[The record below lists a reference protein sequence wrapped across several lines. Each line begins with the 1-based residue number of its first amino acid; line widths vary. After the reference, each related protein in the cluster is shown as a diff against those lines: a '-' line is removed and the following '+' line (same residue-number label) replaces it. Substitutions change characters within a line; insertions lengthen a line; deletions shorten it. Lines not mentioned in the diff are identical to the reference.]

1 MSYFNK
7 EKKEIFEKKVKR
19 VNDYGEFHFR
29 IKMEY
34 DYTDESNLIMY
45 IYQINNVQTGAETL
59 VSQSELKDFLPFESV
74 YVKDSTTDVKPYMLA
89 NTIEQQLEM
98 IMSKQEN
105 TEFEKELVNEAL
117 DMLLTE
123 KEHKGE

>member
-29 IKMEY
+29 VKLEY

-45 IYQINNVQTGAETL
+45 IYQIDNVQTGAETL
-59 VSQSELKDFLPFESV
+59 VSQSELKNFLPFESV
-74 YVKDSTTDVKPYMLA
+74 YVKDSATDVKPYMLA
-89 NTIEQQLEM
+89 NMIEQQFEM

-105 TEFEKELVNEAL
+105 LEIEKELINDVI
-117 DMLLTE
+117 DMLE
-123 KEHKGE
+123 ENR

>member
-29 IKMEY
+29 VKLEY

-59 VSQSELKDFLPFESV
+59 VSQSELKNYLPFESV
-74 YVKDSTTDVKPYMLA
+74 YVKDSATDVKPYMLA
-89 NTIEQQLEM
+89 NMIEQQFEM

-105 TEFEKELVNEAL
+105 LEIEKELINDVI
-117 DMLLTE
+117 DMLE
-123 KEHKGE
+123 EDR

>member
-7 EKKEIFEKKVKR
+7 EKKEVYEKKVKR

-29 IKMEY
+29 VKLEY

-45 IYQINNVQTGAETL
+45 IYQIDNVQTGAETL
-59 VSQSELKDFLPFESV
+59 VSQSELKNYLPFESV
-74 YVKDSTTDVKPYMLA
+74 YVKDSATDVKPYMLA
-89 NTIEQQLEM
+89 NMIEQQFEM

-105 TEFEKELVNEAL
+105 LEIEKELINDVI
-117 DMLLTE
+117 DMLE
-123 KEHKGE
+123 ENKQ

>member
-7 EKKEIFEKKVKR
+7 EKKEVYEKKVKR

-29 IKMEY
+29 VKLEY

-59 VSQSELKDFLPFESV
+59 VSQSELKNYLPFESV
-74 YVKDSTTDVKPYMLA
+74 YVKDSATDVKPYMLA
-89 NTIEQQLEM
+89 NMIEQQFEM

-105 TEFEKELVNEAL
+105 LEIEKELINDVI
-117 DMLLTE
+117 DMLE
-123 KEHKGE
+123 ENR

>member
-7 EKKEIFEKKVKR
+7 EKKEVYEKKVKR
-19 VNDYGEFHFR
+19 VNDFGEFHFR

-45 IYQINNVQTGAETL
+45 IYQINNVKTGAETL
-59 VSQSELKDFLPFESV
+59 VFHSELND
-74 YVKDSTTDVKPYMLA
+74 MLA

-117 DMLLTE
+117 DMLE
-123 KEHKGE
+123 EDR

>member
-29 IKMEY
+29 IKLEY
-34 DYTDESNLIMY
+34 DYTNESNLIMY
-45 IYQINNVQTGAETL
+45 IYQIDNVQTGAETL

-89 NTIEQQLEM
+89 NMIEQQFEM

-105 TEFEKELVNEAL
+105 LEIEKGLVNEAL
-117 DMLLTE
+117 DILE
-123 KEHKGE
+123 ENR

>member
-29 IKMEY
+29 VKLEY

-59 VSQSELKDFLPFESV
+59 VSQSELKNYLPFESV
-74 YVKDSTTDVKPYMLA
+74 YVKDSATDVKPYVLA
-89 NTIEQQLEM
+89 NMIEQQFEM

-105 TEFEKELVNEAL
+105 LEIEKELINDVI
-117 DMLLTE
+117 DMLE
-123 KEHKGE
+123 ENR

>member
-117 DMLLTE
+117 DMLEENRL
-123 KEHKGE
+123 

>member
-29 IKMEY
+29 VKLEY

-45 IYQINNVQTGAETL
+45 IYQIDNVQTGAETL
-59 VSQSELKDFLPFESV
+59 VSQSELKSYLPFESV
-74 YVKDSTTDVKPYMLA
+74 YVKDSATDVKPYMLA
-89 NTIEQQLEM
+89 NMIEQQFEM
-98 IMSKQEN
+98 IMSKREN
-105 TEFEKELVNEAL
+105 LEIEEELINDVI
-117 DMLLTE
+117 DLLE
-123 KEHKGE
+123 ENR

>member
-29 IKMEY
+29 VKLEY
-34 DYTDESNLIMY
+34 NYTDESSLIMY
-45 IYQINNVQTGAETL
+45 IYQIDNVQTGAETL
-59 VSQSELKDFLPFESV
+59 VSQSELKSYLPFESV
-74 YVKDSTTDVKPYMLA
+74 YIKDSIINVKPYMLA

-105 TEFEKELVNEAL
+105 TEFEKKLVNEAL
-117 DMLLTE
+117 DILE
-123 KEHKGE
+123 EDR

>member
-29 IKMEY
+29 VKLEY

-59 VSQSELKDFLPFESV
+59 VSQSELKNYLPFESV
-74 YVKDSTTDVKPYMLA
+74 YVKDSATDVKPYMLA
-89 NTIEQQLEM
+89 NMIEQQFEM

-105 TEFEKELVNEAL
+105 LEIEKELINDVIN
-117 DMLLTE
+117 MLE
-123 KEHKGE
+123 EDR

>member
-7 EKKEIFEKKVKR
+7 EKKEVYEKKVKR
-19 VNDYGEFHFR
+19 VNDFGEFHFR
-29 IKMEY
+29 VKLEY

-59 VSQSELKDFLPFESV
+59 VSQSELKNYLPFESV
-74 YVKDSTTDVKPYMLA
+74 YVKDSATDVKPYMLA
-89 NTIEQQLEM
+89 NMIEQQFEM

-105 TEFEKELVNEAL
+105 LEIEKELINDVI
-117 DMLLTE
+117 DMLE
-123 KEHKGE
+123 ENR

>member
-29 IKMEY
+29 VKLEY

-59 VSQSELKDFLPFESV
+59 VSQSELKNYLPFESV
-74 YVKDSTTDVKPYMLA
+74 YVKDSATDVKPYMLA
-89 NTIEQQLEM
+89 NMIEQQFEM

-105 TEFEKELVNEAL
+105 LEIEKGLVNEAL
-117 DMLLTE
+117 DMLE
-123 KEHKGE
+123 ENK

>member
-29 IKMEY
+29 VKLEY

-45 IYQINNVQTGAETL
+45 IYQIDNVQTGAETL
-59 VSQSELKDFLPFESV
+59 VSQSELKNYLPFESV
-74 YVKDSTTDVKPYMLA
+74 YVKDSATDVKPYMLA
-89 NTIEQQLEM
+89 NMIEQQFEM

-105 TEFEKELVNEAL
+105 LEIEKELINDVI
-117 DMLLTE
+117 DMLE
-123 KEHKGE
+123 ENR

>member
-19 VNDYGEFHFR
+19 VNDFGEFHFR

-45 IYQINNVQTGAETL
+45 IYQIDNVQTGAETL
-59 VSQSELKDFLPFESV
+59 VSQSELKHFLLFESV
-74 YVKDSTTDVKPYMLA
+74 YVKDSNTNVEPYMLA

-105 TEFEKELVNEAL
+105 TELEKELVNEAL
-117 DMLLTE
+117 NMLE
-123 KEHKGE
+123 EDR

>member
-1 MSYFNK
+1 MGYFNK

-29 IKMEY
+29 VKLEY

-59 VSQSELKDFLPFESV
+59 VSQSELKNYLPFESV
-74 YVKDSTTDVKPYMLA
+74 YVKDSATDVKPYMLA
-89 NTIEQQLEM
+89 NMIEQQFEM

-105 TEFEKELVNEAL
+105 LEIEKELINDVI
-117 DMLLTE
+117 DMLE
-123 KEHKGE
+123 ENR

>member
-29 IKMEY
+29 VKLEY

-45 IYQINNVQTGAETL
+45 IYQINNIQTGAETL
-59 VSQSELKDFLPFESV
+59 VSQSELKNYLPFESV
-74 YVKDSTTDVKPYMLA
+74 YVKDSATDVKPYMLA
-89 NTIEQQLEM
+89 NMIEQQFEM

-105 TEFEKELVNEAL
+105 LEIEKELINDVI
-117 DMLLTE
+117 DMLE
-123 KEHKGE
+123 EDR

>member
-29 IKMEY
+29 VKLEY

-45 IYQINNVQTGAETL
+45 IYQIDNVQTGAETL
-59 VSQSELKDFLPFESV
+59 VSQSELKSYLPFESV
-74 YVKDSTTDVKPYMLA
+74 YDKDVTTGAKPYMLA
-89 NTIEQQLEM
+89 NMIEQQFDM
-98 IMSKQEN
+98 IMFKQEN
-105 TEFEKELVNEAL
+105 LEIEKELINDAV
-117 DMLLTE
+117 DMLE
-123 KEHKGE
+123 ENR

>member
-29 IKMEY
+29 VKLEY

-59 VSQSELKDFLPFESV
+59 VSQSELKNYLPFESV
-74 YVKDSTTDVKPYMLA
+74 YVKDSATDVKPYMLA
-89 NTIEQQLEM
+89 NMIEQQFEM

-105 TEFEKELVNEAL
+105 LEIEKELINNVI
-117 DMLLTE
+117 DMLE
-123 KEHKGE
+123 EDR

>member
-29 IKMEY
+29 VKLEY

-45 IYQINNVQTGAETL
+45 IYQIDNVQTGAETL
-59 VSQSELKDFLPFESV
+59 VSQSELKSYLPFESV
-74 YVKDSTTDVKPYMLA
+74 YVKDSATDVKPYMLA
-89 NTIEQQLEM
+89 NMIEQQFEM

-105 TEFEKELVNEAL
+105 LEIEKELINDVI
-117 DMLLTE
+117 DMLE
-123 KEHKGE
+123 ENR

>member
-7 EKKEIFEKKVKR
+7 EKKEVYEKKVKR

-29 IKMEY
+29 VKLEY

-59 VSQSELKDFLPFESV
+59 VSQSELKNYLPFESV
-74 YVKDSTTDVKPYMLA
+74 YVKDSATDVKPYMLA
-89 NTIEQQLEM
+89 NMIEQQFEM

-105 TEFEKELVNEAL
+105 LEIEKELINDVI
-117 DMLLTE
+117 DMLE
-123 KEHKGE
+123 GNR

>member
-7 EKKEIFEKKVKR
+7 EKKEIYEKKVKR

-29 IKMEY
+29 VKLEY

-59 VSQSELKDFLPFESV
+59 VSQSELKNYLPFESV
-74 YVKDSTTDVKPYMLA
+74 YVKDSATDVKPYMLA
-89 NTIEQQLEM
+89 NMIEQQFEM

-105 TEFEKELVNEAL
+105 LEIEKELINDVIDTLEENR
-117 DMLLTE
+117 
-123 KEHKGE
+123 

>member
-29 IKMEY
+29 VKLEY

-59 VSQSELKDFLPFESV
+59 VSQSELKNYLPFESV
-74 YVKDSTTDVKPYMLA
+74 YVKDSATDVKPYMLA
-89 NTIEQQLEM
+89 NMIEQQFEM

-105 TEFEKELVNEAL
+105 LEIEKELINDVI
-117 DMLLTE
+117 DMLE
-123 KEHKGE
+123 ENR

>member
-29 IKMEY
+29 VKLEY
-34 DYTDESNLIMY
+34 DYTDESNLVMY
-45 IYQINNVQTGAETL
+45 IYQIDNVQTGAETL
-59 VSQSELKDFLPFESV
+59 VSQSELKNYLPFESV
-74 YVKDSTTDVKPYMLA
+74 YVKDSATDVKPYMLA
-89 NTIEQQLEM
+89 NMIEQQFEM

-105 TEFEKELVNEAL
+105 LEIEKELINDVI
-117 DMLLTE
+117 DMLE
-123 KEHKGE
+123 ENR

>member
-7 EKKEIFEKKVKR
+7 EKKEIYEKKVKR

-29 IKMEY
+29 VKLEY

-59 VSQSELKDFLPFESV
+59 VSQSELKNYLPFESV
-74 YVKDSTTDVKPYMLA
+74 YVKDSATDVKPYMLA
-89 NTIEQQLEM
+89 NMIEQQFEM

-105 TEFEKELVNEAL
+105 LEIEKELINDVI
-117 DMLLTE
+117 DMLE
-123 KEHKGE
+123 ENR

>member
-29 IKMEY
+29 VKLEY

-59 VSQSELKDFLPFESV
+59 VSQSELKNYLPFESV
-74 YVKDSTTDVKPYMLA
+74 YVKDSATDVKPYMLA
-89 NTIEQQLEM
+89 NMIEQQFEM

-105 TEFEKELVNEAL
+105 LEIEKELINDVI
-117 DMLLTE
+117 DMLE
-123 KEHKGE
+123 KVR